1 MATENPNIVFIF
13 PDQLR
18 PDFLSCYGA
27 EFIDT
32 PNIDWIANNGV
43 KYSRAYSAAPICV
56 PARTSLLTGMNAIRN
71 GVTDNQHFLRSDY
84 RQIGIE
90 TLPEVLGNQGYYT
103 AAVGKMHFY
112 PWDAYYGYQ
121 YRVIAEDKRW
131 LEIKDDY
138 ANYLKSNNLS
148 KLHGSEHDG
157 YLDNKGAVINRI
169 PWEHSVDRYVG
180 REACKFIDQNGA
192 DGPFALMVGFPGP
205 HCPYDPAPDF
215 PDTFDPDNMPNSIPE
230 VPEDTP
236 LMRQAYIEDN
246 KKPWNGVDYSDFTED
261 NKKKIRAH
269 YAGLVKQ
276 IDYEVGEIISTL
288 RKKQLLDNTIIVFA
302 TDHGDYLGDH
312 NLIGKASFYESA
324 WHIPLLVRLPGK
336 DGNIFCDQLV
346 EVKDITATLIS
357 LVGLNVPAH
366 MDSIPLPDLG
376 IPTSCNRERIFGL
389 LSDGWCVFDGTWKLV
404 KYSNGEILMFNL
416 LDDPQEQKNL
426 INDES
431 YKQIYRHLDE
441 ELTQYLMISY
451 NSVVHDRIVDSKT
464 LFADMRF
471 GREGA
476 KRTFPANVD
485 SIT

>member
-215 PDTFDPDNMPNSIPE
+215 PETFDPDNMPNSIPE

-236 LMRQAYIEDN
+236 LMRQAYI
-246 KKPWNGVDYSDFTED
+246 ED

-357 LVGLNVPAH
+357 LVGLDVPAH

-431 YKQIYRHLDE
+431 YKQIYRHLDT

>member
-1 MATENPNIVFIF
+1 MVAENPNIVFIF

-84 RQIGIE
+84 RQIGIQ
-90 TLPEVLGNQGYYT
+90 TLPEILGSEGYYT

-112 PWDAYYGYQ
+112 PWDAHYGYQ

-157 YLDNKGAVINRI
+157 YQDNKGAVINRI

-215 PDTFDPDNMPNSIPE
+215 PETFDTDDMPNSIPE

-236 LMRQAYIEDN
+236 LMKQACIEDN
-246 KKPWNGVDYSDFTED
+246 KKPWNGIDYSEFTED

-288 RKKQLLDNTIIVFA
+288 REKKLLDNTIIVFA

-336 DGNIFCDQLV
+336 DGGISCNELV

-357 LVGLNVPAH
+357 LVGLDVPDH
-366 MDSIPLPDLG
+366 MDSIPLPGLG
-376 IPTSCNRERIFGL
+376 ISNNCNRERIFGL

-416 LDDPQEQKNL
+416 RDDPQEQKNL
-426 INDES
+426 IDDES
-431 YKQIYRHLDE
+431 YQHVYRRLDS
-441 ELTQYLMISY
+441 ELTQYLMMSY

-476 KRTFPANVD
+476 NRTFPANVD

>member
-1 MATENPNIVFIF
+1 LVAENPNIVFIF

-32 PNIDWIANNGV
+32 PNIDWIANNGF

-84 RQIGIE
+84 RQIGIQ
-90 TLPEVLGNQGYYT
+90 TLPEILGNEGYYT

-157 YLDNKGAVINRI
+157 YQDNKGAVINRI

-215 PDTFDPDNMPNSIPE
+215 PETFDSDDMPNSIPE

-236 LMRQAYIEDN
+236 LMRQACIEDN
-246 KKPWNGVDYSDFTED
+246 KKPWNGIDYSEFTED

-288 RKKQLLDNTIIVFA
+288 REKKLLDNTIIVFA

-336 DGNIFCDQLV
+336 DGGISCNELV

-357 LVGLNVPAH
+357 LVGLGVPDH
-366 MDSIPLPDLG
+366 MDSTPLPDLG
-376 IPTSCNRERIFGL
+376 ISNNCNRERIFGL

-416 LDDPQEQKNL
+416 RDDPQEQKNL
-426 INDES
+426 IDDES
-431 YKQIYRHLDE
+431 YQHVYRRLDS
-441 ELTQYLMISY
+441 ELTQYLMMSY

-476 KRTFPANVD
+476 NRTFPANVD